1 MDTDNRSILLTNGR
15 VHTLDSSDTQGE
27 AVLVEHGLVTSVG
40 TDAEVTS
47 KAPPGVRRIDLGGR
61 TVLPGLIDAH
71 AHIELAAYSNG
82 WWHDVRNASRE
93 ETLRRV
99 AVAVERSEPGGWVV
113 CQATFG
119 QDLPG
124 REELDRVAPA
134 NPVAIRWSMHLLMA
148 NSTAL
153 QRAGIDRTFV
163 PPPHSRVE
171 RDDDGNATGL
181 IEEGFDLLGTPY
193 PGIEWLEEAL
203 ARDLADCF
211 TRHGVT
217 TVHELP
223 ATTNGTRAWQ
233 RVKRA
238 GRLSSRIVVN
248 PILAPGHQP
257 TVPDLDGFLSLGL
270 QTGFG
275 DDDLRLGA
283 LKVFVDGDDE
293 AAFDRSQLDRTPGR
307 WGLMGRPYND
317 VVRLVTRCLEADV
330 QLWLHAIGDAAQELT
345 LDAIAEATRA
355 VPGKDHRIR
364 VEHLANHIKDASQL
378 ERIKEL
384 GVIAVPTAAFMYA
397 HDPSG
402 DPSYS
407 RIDFPYRTM
416 IDAGL
421 QPPGN
426 SDSAGTQPFATSPW
440 FGMACMM
447 HRRNKHGMVLAPEE
461 RVDFATALRTYTT
474 FSAYATFDEG
484 KRGVIRPGAL
494 GDLVVVPEDP
504 FAMEADAISRR
515 GARPGRGRRRRHPRR
530 VARDMDNPSG
540 SGEEQTWLAGARP
553 VSASPR

>member
-1 MDTDNRSILLTNGR
+1 MNTDNRSLLLTNGR
-15 VHTLDSSDTQGE
+15 VHTLDSSDTTGE

-40 TDAEVTS
+40 THREVTS
-47 KAPPGVRRIDLGGR
+47 RAGRGIREIDLAGR
-61 TVLPGLIDAH
+61 TVVPGLIDAH
-71 AHIELAAYSNG
+71 AHIELATYSKG

-93 ETLRRV
+93 ETLRRIG
-99 AVAVERSEPGGWVV
+99 AALDEAPPGQWVI
-113 CQATFG
+113 CQATYG

-124 REELDRVAPA
+124 REELDRIAPD
-134 NPVAIRWSMHLLMA
+134 NPVAIRWSMHMLMA

-153 QRAGIDRTFV
+153 QRAGIDRSFV

-171 RDDDGNATGL
+171 RDQDGNATGF
-181 IEEGFDLLGTPY
+181 IEEGFDLLGAPY
-193 PGIEWLEEAL
+193 PGIDWLEEAL
-203 ARDLADCF
+203 VLDLAESF

-233 RVKRA
+233 RAHRA
-238 GRLSSRIVVN
+238 GRLSSRIVLN

-257 TVPDLDGFLSLGL
+257 TVPDLDSFLSLGL

-275 DDDLRLGA
+275 DDELRLGA
-283 LKVFVDGDDE
+283 LKVFVDGDEE
-293 AAFDRSQLDRTPGR
+293 AAFDRSQLGRTPGR
-307 WGLMGRPYND
+307 WGLTGRPYND
-317 VVRLVTRCLEADV
+317 LVRLVTRCLEADV

-364 VEHLANHIKDASQL
+364 VEHLANHIKDARQL
-378 ERIKEL
+378 ERIKDL

-397 HDPSG
+397 HDPTG
-402 DPSYS
+402 DPNYS

-421 QPPGN
+421 RPPGN

-447 HRRNKHGMVLAPEE
+447 HRRNKRGTLLAPQE
-461 RVDFATALRTYTT
+461 RVDFATALLTYTR
-474 FSAYATFDEG
+474 FAAHATFDEG

-494 GDLVVVPEDP
+494 GDLVVLPEDP
-504 FAMEADAISRR
+504 FVMDADDIEGLEPDLVIVGGMLSH
-515 GARPGRGRRRRHPRR
+515 G
-530 VARDMDNPSG
+530 
-540 SGEEQTWLAGARP
+540 Q
-553 VSASPR
+553 